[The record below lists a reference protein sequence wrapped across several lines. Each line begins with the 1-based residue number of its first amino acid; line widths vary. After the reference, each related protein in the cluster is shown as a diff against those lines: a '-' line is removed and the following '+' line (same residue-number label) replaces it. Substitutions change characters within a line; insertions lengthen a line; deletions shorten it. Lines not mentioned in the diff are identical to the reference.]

1 MNIYQRLL
9 NLIGRGDAKK
19 GTAGKGKRASTKKKG
34 GKKVPKHTM
43 SKKKP
48 KGGK

>member
-1 MNIYQRLL
+1 MNIYQKLL
-9 NLIGRGDAKK
+9 NLIGRGDDKK

-34 GKKVPKHTM
+34 GKTVSVHA